1 MAISYFKRFRME
13 IELAELPPVPALPSG
28 FRWLGWDDAL
38 LEAHAEVK
46 FQCFQDEI
54 DSIVFASLG
63 SREGC
68 LRLMQEIRKRPG
80 FVPLATWLVA
90 GPFGHCGTVQG
101 LSERSFIGLIQ
112 NLGVTPGQRGQGIG
126 MALLL
131 QALHGFRR
139 SGLSRGLLEVTASND
154 SAIRLYRQAGFRC
167 KKTVYK
173 AVETSPPV
181 LAT

>member
-1 MAISYFKRFRME
+1 MAISYFKRYKME
-13 IELAELPPVPALPSG
+13 IELAELPAVPPLP
-28 FRWLGWDDAL
+28 RDHHWVAWDDAL
-38 LEAHAEVK
+38 LETHAEVK

-54 DSIVFASLG
+54 DATIFPSLG

-68 LRLMQEIRKRPG
+68 SRLMQEIRKKAS

-90 GPFGHCGTVQG
+90 GPFGYCGTVQG
-101 LSERSFIGLIQ
+101 IGERSFLGLIQ
-112 NLGVTPGQRGQGIG
+112 NLGVTPAYRGQGIG

-139 SGLSRGLLEVTASND
+139 SGLSRGLLEVTSSND
-154 SAIRLYRQAGFRC
+154 AAIRLYRRAGFRC

-173 AVETSPPV
+173 AVEMAAVPH
-181 LAT
+181 LA